1 MFQKMLQGGGRGEPT
16 ETLIYPK
23 IVQVGGAASFN
34 YNNFDQIDLT
44 PYNYVDISYSCT
56 KGSGTS
62 ACISLNYDTT
72 PMASG
77 GLEKGNQIFRRNF
90 GTIAVS
96 DNITVDISG
105 ISGMQWVGL
114 GCAQTTA
121 TARITFR
128 V

>member
-1 MFQKMLQGGGRGEPT
+1 MWQKALQLNGGGEPT

-23 IVQVGGAASFN
+23 IVQAGGATSFN

-56 KGSGTS
+56 TGSGVNAT
-62 ACISLNYDTT
+62 ISLNYDTT

-77 GLEKGNQIFRRNF
+77 RLEEGNRIFRRNF
-90 GTIAVS
+90 GTTAVS

-105 ISGMQWVGL
+105 ISGTQWVGL
-114 GCAQTTA
+114 GSVQTTA